1 MGLPTTL
8 SDLYSYFCIIFSTV
22 GIKGRTTYQ
31 HILYQ
36 RTMEAEAAERKET
49 DLEMQQDINDQTSTS
64 TGCFVSLSKKYFTQI
79 FMIFDFIHRP
89 TQIFLSRFNFGA
101 PL

>member
-1 MGLPTTL
+1 
-8 SDLYSYFCIIFSTV
+8 
-22 GIKGRTTYQ
+22 
-31 HILYQ
+31 
-36 RTMEAEAAERKET
+36 MEAEAAERKET